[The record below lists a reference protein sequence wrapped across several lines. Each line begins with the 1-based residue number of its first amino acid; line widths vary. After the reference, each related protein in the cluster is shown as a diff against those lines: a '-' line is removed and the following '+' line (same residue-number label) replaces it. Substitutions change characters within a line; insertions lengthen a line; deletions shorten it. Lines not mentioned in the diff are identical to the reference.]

1 MSNDRSIWRRFRPI
15 SMITGQTTRFA
26 EIEREAVT
34 HPWFALRVRS
44 NYEKIAEL
52 HLRERGYERFAPY
65 YKIER
70 QWSDR
75 KKEINQFLFPGYVFC
90 RLDSHDRLPVL
101 TIPGVVGLVGFGK
114 IPAPIPD
121 QEIERI
127 QRMVESGLLVK
138 PWPFLEVGQTV
149 LIERGPLAGMEGI
162 LAEEKGQCRLVI
174 SVHLLRRSVAAEVD
188 RTWVRPL
195 SPRPKPRKGRAAE
208 ELGAAPLGFGH
219 ERVCDQK
226 H

>member
-1 MSNDRSIWRRFRPI
+1 MSKDRSTWRGFRSI
-15 SMITGQTTRFA
+15 SMITGQTTSLVGLDP
-26 EIEREAVT
+26 EPVT
-34 HPWFALRVRS
+34 HPWFAVRVRS

-52 HLRERGYERFAPY
+52 HLRERGYERFAPS
-65 YKIER
+65 YKVER

-75 KKEINQFLFPGYVFC
+75 KKEMDRFLFPGYVFC
-90 RLDSHDRLPVL
+90 RLDRHDRLPVL

-121 QEIERI
+121 EEIERI
-127 QRMVESGLLVK
+127 QRMLESGLLVK

-149 LIERGPLAGMEGI
+149 LIEQGPLAGMEGI
-162 LAEEKGQCRLVI
+162 LAEEKGQCRLVV

-195 SPRPKPRKGRAAE
+195 QSRPRSGT
-208 ELGAAPLGFGH
+208 G
-219 ERVCDQK
+219 V
-226 H
+226 

>member
-1 MSNDRSIWRRFRPI
+1 
-15 SMITGQTTRFA
+15 MITGQTTSFA
-26 EIEREAVT
+26 DSRQEAVT
-34 HPWFALRVRS
+34 PPWFALRVRS

-65 YKIER
+65 YKVER

-75 KKEINQFLFPGYVFC
+75 KKEIDQFLFPGYVFC
-90 RLDSHDRLPVL
+90 RLNSHDRLPVL

-149 LIERGPLAGMEGI
+149 LIERGPLCGMEGI
-162 LAEEKGQCRLVI
+162 LAEEKGQCRLVV
-174 SVHLLRRSVAAEVD
+174 SVHLLRRSVAAEVE

-195 SPRPKPRKGRAAE
+195 SPRPKSRNGRAAE
-208 ELGAAPLGFGH
+208 EVGVPGFGS
-219 ERVCDQK
+219 
-226 H
+226 